1 MNSLTTTKRAKFL
14 GAALL
19 LMLSLATV
27 ACSNSTAKSPDLATS
42 IRTALDHAGLNE
54 ISVSQDRD
62 KGVITLSG
70 TTLSQ
75 SNKDEAET
83 IAKSIA
89 GSEVV
94 ADQVSVSPA
103 GDDGTTKKVDA
114 DIDKGISDNLD
125 AALVG
130 NHLRDQVKYD
140 VKNGVVKLTG
150 AVNSQ
155 TKRAT
160 VERLA
165 ASVPNV
171 KQVVNELDVK
181 DQKASS
187 TQP

>member
-1 MNSLTTTKRAKFL
+1 MKTRSNPKFL
-14 GAALL
+14 TAGLL
-19 LMLSLATV
+19 LAGAFSFTV
-27 ACSNSTAKSPDLATS
+27 AGCSSSTAKSPDVYGS
-42 IRTALDHAGLNE
+42 IRAALDQAGLKE

-62 KGVITLSG
+62 KGVITLTG
-70 TTLSQ
+70 TTQLEA
-75 SNKDEAET
+75 NKEQAET

-94 ADQVSVSPA
+94 ADLVSVRPP

-114 DIDKGISDNLD
+114 DIDKGIADNLD

-130 NHLRDQVKYD
+130 NRLHDDVKYD

-150 AVNSQ
+150 TVNSQ
-155 TKRAT
+155 AKRT
-160 VERLA
+160 MVEHMA

-171 KQVVNELDVK
+171 KQVVNEIDVK
-181 DQKASS
+181 NQKASS

>member
-1 MNSLTTTKRAKFL
+1 MQSLLNAKFL
-14 GAALL
+14 TASFLFTAALS
-19 LMLSLATV
+19 LSA
-27 ACSNSTAKSPDLATS
+27 ASCSNSTAKSPDVAS
-42 IRTALDHAGLNE
+42 SVRAALDQAGLKE

-62 KGVITLSG
+62 KGVITLTG

-75 SNKDEAET
+75 SNKEQAET

-94 ADQVSVSPA
+94 ADQVSVNPP

-114 DIDKGISDNLD
+114 DIDKGIADNLD

-130 NHLRDQVKYD
+130 NHLHDQVKYE

-150 AVNSQ
+150 TVNSEN
-155 TKRAT
+155 KRST
-160 VERLA
+160 VERMA

>member
-1 MNSLTTTKRAKFL
+1 MNSHLNATVFGAGLLLT
-14 GAALL
+14 AALG
-19 LMLSLATV
+19 LSA
-27 ACSNSTAKSPDLATS
+27 AGCSSSIAKSPDVAGS
-42 IRTALDHAGLNE
+42 IRTALDQAGLKE

-62 KGVITLSG
+62 KGVITLTG
-70 TTLSQ
+70 TTQ
-75 SNKDEAET
+75 TESNKEQSET

-94 ADQVSVSPA
+94 ADQVSVNPP
-103 GDDGTTKKVDA
+103 GDDGTAKKVDT
-114 DIDKGISDNLD
+114 DIDKGIADNLD

-130 NHLRDQVKYD
+130 NHLHDQVKYD

-150 AVNSQ
+150 TVNSEN
-155 TKRAT
+155 KRST
-160 VERLA
+160 VERMA